1 MLRIASKL
9 FHNMGLAALE
19 CDGYVCPPSS
29 QRIISLINQP
39 VAWEVT
45 QTFATNW
52 AWLLDEQTI
61 QHSNFWRGERGES
74 PLVLPDLGR
83 SAMDD
88 ISGGILGEF
97 VLKSPSMSA
106 M

>member
-1 MLRIASKL
+1 MLRNASEL
-9 FHNMGLAALE
+9 FHDMGLAALE
-19 CDGYVCPPSS
+19 CDGYVS
-29 QRIISLINQP
+29 QPFSQHITPLIDRP

-45 QTFATNW
+45 QSFATNW

-61 QHSNFWRGERGES
+61 RHSNFWRGERGES

-88 ISGGILGEF
+88 ISGGIQGEYI
-97 VLKSPSMSA
+97 
-106 M
+106 